1 MDPIGVGPLL
11 RPDSRLWGSTGSG
24 SGPVLEALRVALVQG
39 PTSAV
44 SGHFIHGAVPHQPPA
59 SPASTTVLLLRLFLA
74 EALAGASTGHGA
86 GSGPYLPVHPQEE
99 TVMDATVLEGGGVSL

>member
-1 MDPIGVGPLL
+1 M
-11 RPDSRLWGSTGSG
+11 
-24 SGPVLEALRVALVQG
+24 ALVQG